1 MSLKLT
7 RNKGEKIVITHEKSG
22 EKIIIEVLDVSR
34 NWQVRLGISAD
45 KTFLIDREEI
55 HLDKLREAG
64 Q

>member
-1 MSLKLT
+1 MLRLT
-7 RNKGEKIVITHEKSG
+7 RNKGQ
-22 EKIIIEVLDVSR
+22 KIIITHAESGERIVIDVLDIYR
-34 NWQVRLGISAD
+34 NWQVALGISAD